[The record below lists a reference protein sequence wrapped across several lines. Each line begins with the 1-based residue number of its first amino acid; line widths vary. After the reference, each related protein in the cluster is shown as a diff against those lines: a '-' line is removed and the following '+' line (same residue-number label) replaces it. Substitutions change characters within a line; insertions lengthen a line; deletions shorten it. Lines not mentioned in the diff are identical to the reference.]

1 LELNDLLTI
10 SVRQVIRH
18 RRRYLGVVL
27 AIALGV
33 AGFIT
38 IITMGREVKRNFNE
52 DLDLIGGVTVVRIYF
67 DNQRAY
73 QPQWFRPQTLTAL
86 KQLPGVKDL
95 SLAAVAG
102 GSTIRQG
109 QRFTFMLMG
118 VDDSFWQVRSFWADS
133 GHLFGAEDVAQRR
146 RECVL
151 GTELAK
157 KIFGR
162 RDITGEF
169 LEINQ
174 ELYRISG
181 VLGGVTDSS
190 LANSALLPLTTTEDR
205 LPTKV
210 LPDRLYLRCNTWD
223 DVNEVAAAIP
233 RTINQYQVP
242 EQLHVEVLWEALKR
256 VQHVA
261 WWVEFFIYLAI
272 TATFLLG
279 GIGIWNVMMAAVRS
293 RTREIGLKKAMGAK
307 DRDILA
313 QFLSEALCLS
323 IGAALLGA
331 TLGRIGMQVMGYLI
345 GSHPP
350 EDLFFLS
357 FMMGL
362 VFAIVLGVGAGLYPS
377 IQASRMEVVSAI
389 RYE

>member
-52 DLDLIGGVTVVRIYF
+52 DLDLIGGVTVIRIYF

-86 KQLPGVKDL
+86 KKLPGVKDL
-95 SLAAVAG
+95 SLAAVAS

-118 VDDSFWQVRSFWADS
+118 VEDGFWQVRSFWADS
-133 GHLFGAEDVAQRR
+133 GHLFGAEDVAKRR

-151 GTELAK
+151 GTELAR

-162 RDITGEF
+162 CDITGEY

-174 ELYRISG
+174 EPYRISG

-223 DVNEVAAAIP
+223 DVNQVAAAIP
-233 RTINQYQVP
+233 ATINRYQMP
-242 EQLHVEVLWEALKR
+242 EQLHVEVMWEALKR

-272 TATFLLG
+272 TATFFLG

-345 GSHPP
+345 GSHPQ

-357 FMMGL
+357 LMMGL
-362 VFAIVLGVGAGLYPS
+362 AFAIVLGVGAGLYPS